1 MGTQLHGRTALVTGS
16 SSNIGRAIALE
27 LAREGANVVIHGRS
41 RLPEAEAVAAE
52 ARALGVGALVCLADV
67 SDQAAV
73 RSMIARAT
81 EHFGGVDIL
90 LNSVG
95 MRPTQ
100 TVLDAS
106 YEDWLNVLHANLYGA
121 FYCCQAVLPGMVKR
135 RWGRIINMSS
145 RNAFTGVKGR
155 IHEGSC
161 KAAVHGLTRAL
172 AIEFAPYGITVNS
185 ISPGSQKTQRNP
197 NMFSDWYWTDEDR
210 LRQMPVGRLGEPWEV
225 GKLCVYLASEDT
237 GFITG
242 TIIHMTGGAWG
253 NVGAESLLWRSN
265 PRGQSPPREVVR

>member
-1 MGTQLHGRTALVTGS
+1 MGTQLRGRTALVTGS
-16 SSNIGRAIALE
+16 NSNIGRAIALE

-41 RLPEAEAVAAE
+41 RQAEAEAVAAE

-73 RSMIARAT
+73 RSMIAHAT
-81 EHFGGVDIL
+81 EHFGSVDIL

-121 FYCCQAVLPGMVKR
+121 FYCCQAVLPGMVKQ

-185 ISPGSQKTQRNP
+185 ISPGAQKTQRNP
-197 NMFSDWYWTDEDR
+197 NMFSNWYWTDEDR
-210 LRQMPVGRLGEPWEV
+210 LRLTPVGRLGEPWEV
-225 GKLCVYLASEDT
+225 GKLCAYLASEDT

-253 NVGAESLLWRSN
+253 NIGAESLLWRSN
-265 PRGQSPPREVVR
+265 PKGQSPPKEVVR